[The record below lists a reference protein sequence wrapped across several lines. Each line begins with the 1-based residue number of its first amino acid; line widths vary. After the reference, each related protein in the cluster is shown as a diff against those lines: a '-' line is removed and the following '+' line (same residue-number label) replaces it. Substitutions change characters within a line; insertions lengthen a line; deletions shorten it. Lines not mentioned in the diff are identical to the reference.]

1 MYNVH
6 VLLESRSSLIGLE
19 YKLSKAFLRLY
30 FNKMH
35 LSDIFRYNDQLEC
48 CYQVFKYKYYVLRV
62 VQCTCIPPKRD
73 NWDYLKRNI
82 PIHILHILR
91 CPNFSTIIC
100 ENIESLLH
108 FRMFHFFYTFNFPV
122 EILNE
127 KPPLGA
133 HDPHMSLKHY
143 VFLLSMS

>member
-1 MYNVH
+1 MTN
-6 VLLESRSSLIGLE
+6 
-19 YKLSKAFLRLY
+19 LSAAIRFLNINIIRATC
-30 FNKMH
+30 
-35 LSDIFRYNDQLEC
+35 I
-48 CYQVFKYKYYVLRV
+48 

-73 NWDYLKRNI
+73 NWDYLTRNI
-82 PIHILHILR
+82 PIHIVHILR

>member
-1 MYNVH
+1 
-6 VLLESRSSLIGLE
+6 
-19 YKLSKAFLRLY
+19 
-30 FNKMH
+30 MH

-62 VQCTCIPPKRD
+62 VQCTCIPPKSD
-73 NWDYLKRNI
+73 NWDYLTRNI
-82 PIHILHILR
+82 PIHIVHILR
-91 CPNFSTIIC
+91 CPNFSMIIC

-108 FRMFHFFYTFNFPV
+108 FSNVSFFYTFNFPV